1 MKNSRFFLLTCF
13 CVCLGACHTGPA
25 PFVYGKDICYTCK
38 MGIMDPRFGAEL
50 ITKKGKLYKFDDV
63 ICLNHYLHSGAT
75 EEKEIRQTVVVNFEK
90 ENDFLDIH
98 TVSFLVSPDL
108 KSPMGSQAAAFTS
121 KENAQKRN
129 TDNKGRLLT
138 WKELSAKLE

>member
-1 MKNSRFFLLTCF
+1 MKKVYFFLFVCGLTG
-13 CVCLGACHTGPA
+13 LGACRPGPT

-38 MGIMDPRFGAEL
+38 MGIIDPKFGAEL

-63 ICLNHYLHSGAT
+63 ICLNQYLKTGAT

-90 ENDFLDIH
+90 GNEFLDIH
-98 TVSFLVSPDL
+98 TASFLVAPDL
-108 KSPMGSQAAAFTS
+108 KSPMGSHAAAFAT
-121 KENAQKRN
+121 KTNAEKARQEI
-129 TDNKGRLLT
+129 KGELLN